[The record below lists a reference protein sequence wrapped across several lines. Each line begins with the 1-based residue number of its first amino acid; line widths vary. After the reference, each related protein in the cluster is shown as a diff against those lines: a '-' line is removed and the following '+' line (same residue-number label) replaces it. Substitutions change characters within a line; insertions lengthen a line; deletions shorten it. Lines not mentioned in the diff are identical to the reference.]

1 VALHLVLNQCS
12 FSANCLQRY
21 IVCLSRQNLLMCYL
35 YFQEKDAHKRS
46 ISVARCYPMKNRFPD
61 ILPYDHSRIELPSTK
76 DDYINASYMKN
87 LTPLAPPFI
96 VTQAPLPST
105 YADFWTMV
113 WEQQV
118 EVIVCLLSDSE
129 VTGTFLTYRLF
140 VRLVVKH
147 RMWDLFWGVCF

>member
-1 VALHLVLNQCS
+1 MC
-12 FSANCLQRY
+12 CL
-21 IVCLSRQNLLMCYL
+21 YL
-35 YFQEKDAHKRS
+35 QEKDAHKRS

-105 YADFWTMV
+105 YTDFWTMV

-129 VTGTFLTYRLF
+129 VTGTVLTYRLF
-140 VRLVVKH
+140 VKLVVYH
-147 RMWDLFWGVCF
+147 GIWDLFWEFVSEPVNGLYSAVAV

>member
-1 VALHLVLNQCS
+1 MVLHLVLSLSS
-12 FSANCLQRY
+12 FLVDCAKQY
-21 IVCLSRQNLLMCYL
+21 FICLSRQNLLICTL

-105 YADFWTMV
+105 YTDFWTMV

-129 VTGTFLTYRLF
+129 VIGNF
-140 VRLVVKH
+140 
-147 RMWDLFWGVCF
+147 

>member
-1 VALHLVLNQCS
+1 
-12 FSANCLQRY
+12 
-21 IVCLSRQNLLMCYL
+21 
-35 YFQEKDAHKRS
+35 
-46 ISVARCYPMKNRFPD
+46 MKNRFAD

-105 YADFWTMV
+105 YTDFWTMV

-118 EVIVCLLSDSE
+118 EVIVCLLGDSE
-129 VTGTFLTYRLF
+129 VTGIFITYRLF
-140 VRLVVKH
+140 VKLVVKQ
-147 RMWDLFWGVCF
+147 RMWDLFWGFVSELVNGLYSAVAV